1 MESTEENLFDQ
12 ALARYQE
19 GAQANELLDDFIVI
33 TRNSP
38 NHSASWTCLSWLQLL
53 TNKPEEALR
62 SARNAIKLNAQDPQ
76 ARVNLCL
83 ALLET
88 NSKGV
93 RDQIEIV
100 KRIIFTVPELQKDL
114 KESIK
119 DGLERKP
126 DWKELEKIQKWLEL

>member
-1 MESTEENLFDQ
+1 MESTEESLFDQ
-12 ALARYQE
+12 ALARYQA
-19 GAQANELLDDFIVI
+19 GTTANELLDDFIVI